1 MNYERRKL
9 TKCVG
14 KMPSLWAQYLLDI
27 DASEG
32 NQDYQEECAAC
43 GDLIHVQLQVDE
55 VNQQA
60 RVKVDGNDEQFY

>member
-1 MNYERRKL
+1 MNEENL
-9 TKCVG
+9 QSVPVKCPHCG
-14 KMPSLWAQYLLDI
+14 HNTFLDI

-32 NQDYQEECAAC
+32 NQDYQEECSAC
-43 GDLIHVQLQVDE
+43 GDLIHVQLQIDE